1 MSSSIEA
8 TTMVSI
14 EEELRSKYEAAL
26 RECDRLTARC
36 SDLEAQYEGKKTG
49 RPAVPNKYRDEII
62 DGKVYVIG
70 TLTSKGLDI
79 EFIIDKEDEEKVRY
93 RQWYSHTNGKYV
105 ACGINTKDG
114 RKVLYLHNFI
124 MNRIIFPGKG
134 TTESVDHINRNGLD
148 NRKENLRIVSQR
160 EQNLNQKQRTRRSE
174 LPADSGLTH
183 DDIPMHVWYIKASGG
198 HGDRFGIDMRTEGV
212 KWKSSSSKTL
222 SLVDK
227 LEQAKTKLKELYEV
241 YPYLDRQK

>member
-1 MSSSIEA
+1 MIKTEPVEDSEC
-8 TTMVSI
+8 
-14 EEELRSKYEAAL
+14 YEAHMETHNIL
-26 RECDRLTARC
+26 GETPSKR
-36 SDLEAQYEGKKTG
+36 TG
-49 RPAVPNKYRDEII
+49 RIGFPVEYNDCIVN
-62 DGKVYVIG
+62 GKVYVQGICKYKDG
-70 TLTSKGLDI
+70 TI
-79 EFIIDKEDEEKVRY
+79 QFMFDKDDEPKVRS
-93 RQWYSHTNGKYV
+93 RHWYAISGGKYIGASV
-105 ACGINTKDG
+105 NIDRVKKIIG
-114 RKVLYLHNFI
+114 LHNFI

>member
-1 MSSSIEA
+1 
-8 TTMVSI
+8 
-14 EEELRSKYEAAL
+14 
-26 RECDRLTARC
+26 
-36 SDLEAQYEGKKTG
+36 
-49 RPAVPNKYRDEII
+49 
-62 DGKVYVIG
+62 
-70 TLTSKGLDI
+70 
-79 EFIIDKEDEEKVRY
+79 
-93 RQWYSHTNGKYV
+93 
-105 ACGINTKDG
+105 
-114 RKVLYLHNFI
+114 
-124 MNRIIFPGKG
+124 MNRITFPGKG

-241 YPYLDRQK
+241 YPYLDRKNACSEMK